1 MPNASPTLLKIYKSA
16 RKFRQKD
23 LLIIKIQYRLIVLLE
38 NAMAG
43 YYTDAAS
50 DYSEDCAIYIPKV
63 LDRFEVTE
71 TLIVEDVFHNEMN
84 LNADQ
89 CAALCHDWKDKEVAC
104 QSFNYCPAKA
114 KKLSTCQLS
123 KYYPSHD
130 ADVKL
135 VHSDSC
141 QNYERGKESLMNQQE
156 NNAITRST
164 HIGTIFGSIV
174 LFAAAGLIFGLIVAI
189 VINKF
194 YSGKKND
201 PSESYNRHTFS
212 WAKQLMNDE

>member
-1 MPNASPTLLKIYKSA
+1 
-16 RKFRQKD
+16 
-23 LLIIKIQYRLIVLLE
+23 
-38 NAMAG
+38 MAG

-63 LDRFEVTE
+63 LDRFEVTG
-71 TLIVEDVFHNEMN
+71 TMIFEDVFHTEMN

-89 CAALCHDWKDKEVAC
+89 CAALCHDWNDKEVTC
-104 QSFNYCPAKA
+104 QSFNYCPAHA
-114 KKLSTCQLS
+114 KKLSICQLS

-135 VHSDSC
+135 VHSDTC
-141 QNYERGKESLMNQQE
+141 QNYQRSEQSLIDQQK

-174 LFAAAGLIFGLIVAI
+174 LFAAAGLIFGALVAI
-189 VINKF
+189 VTTKF
-194 YSGKKND
+194 YYSKKND
-201 PSESYNRHTFS
+201 PSDSYNRHTFS
-212 WAKQLMNDE
+212 WDKQLNE